1 MYSKIPYCPGYPH
14 CHDVHGIEITAI
26 KVTICEY
33 CTVLGI
39 YCSPQIPIRQLCQ
52 AVSEVLD
59 TISTENNI
67 IIGDFNV
74 NWLIEADR
82 QPLWNLPV
90 RDRCYKPL
98 ITTYTTDNRTLIDH
112 IFTNISHIFTN
123 ISHIYKHISLKDTSR
138 CFRDFTD
145 YKAVWASFQS
155 AIN

>member
-1 MYSKIPYCPGYPH
+1 MYSKIPYSPGYPH
-14 CHDVHGIEITAI
+14 CHDVHSIEITAI

-39 YCSPQIPIRQLCQ
+39 YRSPKIPIRQLCQ

-90 RDRCYKPL
+90 RDRCYKQL

-112 IFTNISHIFTN
+112 IFTNISH
-123 ISHIYKHISLKDTSR
+123 LKIQAGVSETSQIVKQYGPH
-138 CFRDFTD
+138 FI
-145 YKAVWASFQS
+145 VL
-155 AIN
+155 